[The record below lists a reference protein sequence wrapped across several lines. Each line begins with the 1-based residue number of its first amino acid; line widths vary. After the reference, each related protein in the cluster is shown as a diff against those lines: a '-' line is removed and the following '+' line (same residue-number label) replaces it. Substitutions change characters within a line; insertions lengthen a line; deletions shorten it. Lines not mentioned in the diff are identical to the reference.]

1 MRILVVGSG
10 GREHA
15 IIWKLAQSE
24 KVSAIYCAPGNGGIR
39 QLATCVPIET
49 TDLEGLVS
57 FAKEKKIDLTVVG
70 PEIPL
75 LEGIVDRF
83 QQEGLAIFGPCKKA
97 AQIEGSK
104 RFAKNLMKKYRIPTA
119 AFRSFKSPDKAK
131 EYIQKKGAPI
141 VIKADGLAAGKGVVV
156 AKTIKEAEEAI
167 EDAMEKRIFGD
178 AGSEVV
184 IEEFLQ
190 GQEVTLMAFVDGSTY
205 KPMVVAQDHKP
216 AFDGDEGPNTG
227 GMGTYSPVPQIADEV
242 IEQAIHSIL
251 GPMIDAFQKEDI
263 HYQGILY
270 VGLMITTKGPKVIEF
285 NARFG
290 DPETQVVLPRLQTDL
305 LSILLAVVEGRLHE
319 QEIKWSEEAAVCVI
333 MASGGYPGDYES
345 GYIISGL
352 PRKRKDS
359 VCFHAGTKKDGN
371 NIVTAGGRVLAIT
384 GLGQN
389 LQEARV
395 NAYDLVKQIHFSH
408 VHYRTDI
415 GLKALVKVDDES

>member
-15 IIWKLAQSE
+15 IIWKLSQSK
-24 KVSAIYCAPGNGGIR
+24 KVSTIFCAPGNGGIR
-39 QLATCVPIET
+39 QLATCVPIEA

-104 RFAKNLMKKYRIPTA
+104 RFAKEMMKKYKIPTA
-119 AFRSFKSPDKAK
+119 KFRSFTNPDKAK
-131 EYIQKKGAPI
+131 SYINKQGAPI

-156 AKTIKEAEEAI
+156 AGTIEEAEEAI
-167 EDAMEKRIFGD
+167 SDAMEKQVFGD
-178 AGSEVV
+178 AGNTVV

-190 GQEVTLMAFVDGSTY
+190 GQEISLMAFVDGSTY

-227 GMGTYSPVPQIADEV
+227 GMGTYSPVPQIPEAVVHE
-242 IEQAIHSIL
+242 AIQTIL
-251 GPMIDAFQKEDI
+251 EPMIHAFQQEKI

-270 VGLMITTKGPKVIEF
+270 VGLMVTSDGPKVIEF

-305 LSILLAVVEGRLHE
+305 LEILLAVTEGRLDE
-319 QEIKWSEEAAVCVI
+319 QEVHWVEEAAVCVV
-333 MASGGYPGDYES
+333 MASGGYPGAYES

-359 VCFHAGTKKDGN
+359 VCFHAGTKKEGS
-371 NIVTAGGRVLAIT
+371 NILTAGGRVLAVT
-384 GLGQN
+384 GLGQD
-389 LQEARV
+389 LMEAREK
-395 NAYDLVKQIHFSH
+395 AYQLVKQIHFSH
-408 VHYRTDI
+408 VYYRTDI
-415 GLKALVKVDDES
+415 GLKALTTVDES